1 MERLTRKAPGGY
13 ALVEGK
19 QLGTVRN
26 NREVIT
32 RLAQY
37 ENCGLDPDQV
47 MRLVLFAKEMNKIF
61 TEEEEVHHEESQ
73 H

>member
-1 MERLTRKAPGGY
+1 MERLTRKCPGGY
-13 ALVEGK
+13 GLVSGK
-19 QLGTVRN
+19 ELGTVRN
-26 NREVIT
+26 NWEVIN

-47 MRLVLFAKEMNKIF
+47 MRLVLFAKEMNKVF

>member
-13 ALVEGK
+13 GLVSGK
-19 QLGTVRN
+19 ELGTVRN
-26 NREVIT
+26 NWEVIN

-47 MRLVLFAKEMNKIF
+47 MRLVLFAKETNKIF
-61 TEEEEVHHEESQ
+61 TEEEEVHYEESQ

>member
-1 MERLTRKAPGGY
+1 MDRLTRKAPGGY

-47 MRLVLFAKEMNKIF
+47 MRLVLFAKEMNKVF
-61 TEEEEVHHEESQ
+61 DEGKEVQHESSQ

>member
-1 MERLTRKAPGGY
+1 MKRLTRKAPGGY

-19 QLGTVRN
+19 QLGTVSN

-37 ENCGLDPDQV
+37 ENCGLEPDEV
-47 MRLVLFAKEMNKIF
+47 MRLILFAKEMSKIF
-61 TEEEEVHHEESQ
+61 DENKEAENETAHH
-73 H
+73 